1 MIIRCPSCSTTY
13 KVDGSVFDAPDP
25 TFRCS
30 RCKHIFTFQVR
41 LQLHEDESPAA
52 VGEAGT
58 ADDIPAPAWG
68 PDGDEESQAQGGADP
83 SESQASEAASA
94 PSDTDPAQ
102 GSLGL
107 SPAPDDAEAEP
118 ASRQAADTQAPDD
131 DFGETRF
138 EYPEFEPMVEPDRR
152 DARQPESFE
161 QEAAVED
168 DTPVRNPRRPDFE
181 IDDDFLIPPRR
192 ETEPPPQPRANAKGS
207 IRPLVS
213 LVALALF
220 AFVLVAVTYQVNPQ
234 PLDSVL
240 RRIPWYGST
249 VFENRHI
256 KRTLVFESLTSGV
269 QPVMNQTE
277 VFVISGKLV
286 NRNDRSVHQ
295 VRIEAQL
302 FDAEGKQVGQQ
313 ITFVGNAI
321 SAGIIQDMTF
331 REISLLQSLKP
342 QSAYRIPPTNRLT
355 SPSSFPSRR
364 RRWNPSPAGCC
375 RPKPQHKLLPSSPEP
390 WRHSFLEP
398 SPSPF
403 SDAVTSISSG
413 SWRDL
418 RKLLIPLPR
427 PCPISGSLRL
437 KSTRMITRIISSSH
451 IPRPNIKLL

>member
-52 VGEAGT
+52 VQEADPMPEAGT
-58 ADDIPAPAWG
+58 ADDIPAPTRG
-68 PDGDEESQAQGGADP
+68 PDSDEESYDQRRADP
-83 SESQASEAASA
+83 GESQASQVASA
-94 PSDTDPAQ
+94 PSDTDEAQ
-102 GSLGL
+102 DTLELPPTPGD
-107 SPAPDDAEAEP
+107 PEAEP
-118 ASRQAADTQAPDD
+118 AGRQAAEPQAPEDD
-131 DFGETRF
+131 SAETL
-138 EYPEFEPMVEPDRR
+138 EYPDFEPIVEPDRP
-152 DARQPESFE
+152 DARQPESLE
-161 QEAAVED
+161 QAAAFED
-168 DTPVRNPRRPDFE
+168 DIPVRNPRRPDFE
-181 IDDDFLIPPRR
+181 IDDDFLFPPRP
-192 ETEPPPQPRANAKGS
+192 EAEPPPPPRANTKGS

-249 VFENRHI
+249 VFESRHI
-256 KRTLVFESLTSGV
+256 KRTLVFESLASGV

-286 NRNDRSVHQ
+286 NRNDRSVHK

-321 SAGIIQDMTF
+321 SARIIQDMTF

-342 QSAYRIPPTNRLT
+342 QSAYRIPANKSADFTIV
-355 SPSSFPSRR
+355 F
-364 RRWNPSPAGCC
+364 
-375 RPKPQHKLLPSSPEP
+375 PKPKAPVE
-390 WRHSFLEP
+390 SFTCRVLSAEAP
-398 SPSPF
+398 
-403 SDAVTSISSG
+403 A
-413 SWRDL
+413 
-418 RKLLIPLPR
+418 
-427 PCPISGSLRL
+427 
-437 KSTRMITRIISSSH
+437 
-451 IPRPNIKLL
+451 